1 MEGNMDRALWV
12 TLAVAAGVAAGTA
25 AAVTAAAFPY
35 AFGAAFTA
43 LRSKRKK
50 EHREHRHRHK
60 SDKAKRTS
68 SKPKEGQ
75 AYKDAIRKG
84 LTNWKDIDVNLDEF
98 PYFINESTKS
108 ALLDSMFVYLKRP
121 EFTKYTSDLASVS
134 PRILLTGPPGSE
146 IYQEQLVKG
155 LAHHLQVNLLIFD
168 STRVFLEA
176 SESVPGSLERVSE
189 DTSAA
194 NQHSTDAPVEPMD
207 VSTGQLNEVGSVE
220 SQTPSTDARPE
231 SVKSLRTTSSSTRSK
246 DTDAESVGLGPISQ
260 LRGKGKGET
269 SLDTK
274 SLVTAVAAAAT
285 AATATS
291 TSTAVETRRVLK
303 KGDRVKFVGAGAGAA
318 GGVVVLNHSV
328 TSGGG
333 PSVGARGRVLVMFE
347 ENPNKVG
354 VRFDKPVYGGNNLVD
369 LCEDGH
375 GFFCNVTELRLE
387 HSIGED
393 ADKLVLDS
401 LLEVLLAEASKEPLV
416 LFIRNVEKS
425 IIGNFER
432 YMKLERL
439 ERTDARL
446 VVVGSH
452 TSDQQKE
459 KGSSGSSASTKL
471 GNNFTALLDLSFLDH
486 LASRMEDYKGDGPK
500 ASKMLVK
507 LFPTKLQLQPPQDET
522 LLIEWNRQLEQDTEK
537 LKAEANRQHLR
548 MVMGASSVECSDLS
562 SIDIRTHILTHDMSE
577 KVVGWGIS
585 HHLQTHP
592 EPVLQNG
599 KLVIGPES
607 LQHSLTE
614 IQSLQRGATTKKKTL
629 KDVTCD
635 NEFEKMLLP
644 EVIPPDELGVTFDH
658 IGALENVKE
667 TLRELVMLPLQRP
680 ELFVKGQLTKP
691 CRGLLLF
698 GPPGTG
704 KTMLA
709 KAVATEAGA
718 NFINISMS
726 TIASK
731 WFGEAEKYVKAVFTL
746 ASKISP
752 SVIFIDEVDSM
763 LGRRGKDT
771 EHSAMRK
778 LKNEF
783 MASWDGLRTREK
795 ERVLVLA
802 ATNRPFDLD
811 EAVIRRFPRRL
822 MIDLPDAD
830 NRSKIL
836 KVILAEEDVSPDFNT
851 DELAAA
857 TDGYSGSDLKSLCT
871 TAAYRRIRELLDKEK
886 KDKEKAKE
894 EGIELPKAEA
904 GVTPYIRPLTM
915 ADMRQAME
923 KVRSSVASDAGSMM
937 ELQQWNEQ
945 YGEGGTRKKTTLS
958 YFM

>member
-1 MEGNMDRALWV
+1 MEGSNIYDRALWV
-12 TLAVAAGVAAGTA
+12 ALAISAGVAAGTA
-25 AAVTAAAFPY
+25 AAVTASAFPY

-43 LRSKRKK
+43 LKSKRKK
-50 EHREHRHRHK
+50 ESREHRYRYK
-60 SDKAKRTS
+60 SDKSKRSS
-68 SKPKEGQ
+68 SKPKDEQ
-75 AYKDAIRKG
+75 AYRNAVRHC
-84 LTNWKDIDVNLDEF
+84 LLEWKDIDVSLDNF
-98 PYFINESTKS
+98 PYFLNESTKA
-108 ALLDSMFVYLKRP
+108 ALLDSMYVFLKRP
-121 EFTKYTSDLASVS
+121 EFCKHLNELGSVS
-134 PRILLTGPPGSE
+134 PRILLSGPLGSE
-146 IYQEQLVKG
+146 IYQETLIKG
-155 LAHHLQVNLLIFD
+155 LAQHLQVNLLVFD
-168 STRVFLEA
+168 STRIFLEA
-176 SESVPGSLERVSE
+176 SEAVSSVVEWVTDAS
-189 DTSAA
+189 TAA
-194 NQHSTDAPVEPMD
+194 NQHSTDAPTIQVLDGVNGDAKDATSAHTRPAIYDARSSETSSEI
-207 VSTGQLNEVGSVE
+207 VRA
-220 SQTPSTDARPE
+220 TPSTGSE
-231 SVKSLRTTSSSTRSK
+231 GS
-246 DTDAESVGLGPISQ
+246 GLGPLVQ
-260 LRGKGKGET
+260 LRTKTKGDPNVDAKT
-269 SLDTK
+269 LAN
-274 SLVTAVAAAAT
+274 AVAAAA
-285 AATATS
+285 AASATS
-291 TSTAVETRRVLK
+291 VESRRSLK
-303 KGDRVKFVGAGAGAA
+303 KGDRVKYIGASSSGLS
-318 GGVVVLNHSV
+318 GGLALISHTP
-328 TSGGG
+328 TSGRG
-333 PSVGARGRVLVMFE
+333 PSIGLKGRVLLVLE
-347 ENPNKVG
+347 DNPNKVG
-354 VRFDKPVYGGNNLVD
+354 VRFDKAVYGGNNLVD

-375 GFFCNVTELRLE
+375 GYFCNVSELRLE
-387 HSIGED
+387 PPGED
-393 ADKLVLDS
+393 VDKLILESLFDVLKTES
-401 LLEVLLAEASKEPLV
+401 QKEPLI

-425 IIGNFER
+425 IMGNFER
-432 YMKLERL
+432 YIKLETL
-439 ERTDARL
+439 KDLRL
-446 VVVGSH
+446 VVIGSH

-459 KGSSGSSASTKL
+459 KGSASSSTFTKV
-471 GNNFTALLDLSFLDH
+471 GNNVTALLDLSFLDH
-486 LASRMEDYKGDGPK
+486 LASRMEDHKGDGSK
-500 ASKMLVK
+500 ASKLLVK
-507 LFPTKLQLQPPQDET
+507 LFPTKIHLQQPQEEA
-522 LLIEWNRQLEQDTEK
+522 LLTDWNRQLELDTEK
-537 LKAEANRQHLR
+537 LKAEANRQQLR
-548 MVMGASSVECSDLS
+548 MVMGASNVECDDLE
-562 SIDIRTHILTHDMSE
+562 SIDIRTHILTKEMLE

-585 HHLQTHP
+585 HHLQKQSGL
-592 EPVLQNG
+592 VSRNN
-599 KLVIGPES
+599 KLVIDAQS

-614 IQSLQRGATTKKKTL
+614 LQSVQRSPARKKSL
-629 KDVTCD
+629 KDVVTD

-658 IGALENVKE
+658 IGALDNVKE

-783 MASWDGLRTREK
+783 MASWDGLRTRER

-830 NRSKIL
+830 QRAKIM
-836 KVILAEEDVSPDFNT
+836 KVILAEEDLAPDFCVE
-851 DELAAA
+851 ELAAA

-871 TAAYRRIRELLDKEK
+871 TAAYRRIRELLDQEK
-886 KDKEKAKE
+886 KDKERAKAT
-894 EGIELPKAEA
+894 GVDPPQVEA

-945 YGEGGTRKKTTLS
+945 YGEGGTRKRTTLS
-958 YFM
+958 YYM

>member
-1 MEGNMDRALWV
+1 MKSTVFYEIAILTSFGL
-12 TLAVAAGVAAGTA
+12 
-25 AAVTAAAFPY
+25 Y
-35 AFGAAFTA
+35 A
-43 LRSKRKK
+43 
-50 EHREHRHRHK
+50 
-60 SDKAKRTS
+60 
-68 SKPKEGQ
+68 
-75 AYKDAIRKG
+75 
-84 LTNWKDIDVNLDEF
+84 
-98 PYFINESTKS
+98 
-108 ALLDSMFVYLKRP
+108 
-121 EFTKYTSDLASVS
+121 
-134 PRILLTGPPGSE
+134 
-146 IYQEQLVKG
+146 
-155 LAHHLQVNLLIFD
+155 
-168 STRVFLEA
+168 
-176 SESVPGSLERVSE
+176 
-189 DTSAA
+189 
-194 NQHSTDAPVEPMD
+194 
-207 VSTGQLNEVGSVE
+207 
-220 SQTPSTDARPE
+220 
-231 SVKSLRTTSSSTRSK
+231 
-246 DTDAESVGLGPISQ
+246 
-260 LRGKGKGET
+260 
-269 SLDTK
+269 
-274 SLVTAVAAAAT
+274 
-285 AATATS
+285 
-291 TSTAVETRRVLK
+291 
-303 KGDRVKFVGAGAGAA
+303 GDRVKYIGASSSGLS
-318 GGVVVLNHSV
+318 GGLALISHTP
-328 TSGGG
+328 TSGRG
-333 PSVGARGRVLVMFE
+333 PSIGLKGRVLLVLE
-347 ENPNKVG
+347 DNPNKVG
-354 VRFDKPVYGGNNLVD
+354 VRFDKAVYGGNNLVD

-375 GFFCNVTELRLE
+375 GYFCNVSELRLE
-387 HSIGED
+387 PPGED
-393 ADKLVLDS
+393 VDKLILESLFDVLKTES
-401 LLEVLLAEASKEPLV
+401 QKEPLI

-425 IIGNFER
+425 IMGNFER
-432 YMKLERL
+432 YIKLETL
-439 ERTDARL
+439 KDLRL
-446 VVVGSH
+446 VVIGSH

-459 KGSSGSSASTKL
+459 KGSASSSTFTKV
-471 GNNFTALLDLSFLDH
+471 GNNVTALLDLSFLDH
-486 LASRMEDYKGDGPK
+486 LASRMEDHKGDGSK
-500 ASKMLVK
+500 ASKLLVK
-507 LFPTKLQLQPPQDET
+507 LFPTKIHLQQPQEEA
-522 LLIEWNRQLEQDTEK
+522 LLTDWNRQLELDTEK
-537 LKAEANRQHLR
+537 LKAEANRQQLR
-548 MVMGASSVECSDLS
+548 MVMGASNVECDDLE
-562 SIDIRTHILTHDMSE
+562 SIDIRTHILTKEMLE

-585 HHLQTHP
+585 HHLQKQSGL
-592 EPVLQNG
+592 VSRNN
-599 KLVIGPES
+599 KLVIDAQS

-614 IQSLQRGATTKKKTL
+614 LQSVQRSPARKKSL
-629 KDVTCD
+629 KDVVTD

-658 IGALENVKE
+658 IGALDNVKE

-783 MASWDGLRTREK
+783 MASWDGLRTRER

-830 NRSKIL
+830 QRAKIM
-836 KVILAEEDVSPDFNT
+836 KVILAEEDLAPDFCVE
-851 DELAAA
+851 ELAAA

-871 TAAYRRIRELLDKEK
+871 TAAYRRIRELLDQEK
-886 KDKEKAKE
+886 KDKERAKAT
-894 EGIELPKAEA
+894 GVDPPQVEA

-945 YGEGGTRKKTTLS
+945 YGEGGTRKRTTLS
-958 YFM
+958 YYM

>member
-1 MEGNMDRALWV
+1 MEGSSNYDRAVWMA
-12 TLAVAAGVAAGTA
+12 LAISAGVAAGTA
-25 AAVTAAAFPY
+25 AAVTVSAFPY

-43 LRSKRKK
+43 FKSKRKK
-50 EHREHRHRHK
+50 ESRDHRYRYK
-60 SDKAKRTS
+60 SDKTKRS
-68 SKPKEGQ
+68 SAKPKENQ
-75 AYKDAIRKG
+75 AYRDAVRRC
-84 LTNWKDIDVNLDEF
+84 LLEWKDINISLDEF
-98 PYFINESTKS
+98 PYFLNESTKTV
-108 ALLDSMFVYLKRP
+108 LLDSMYVFLKKP
-121 EFTKYTSDLASVS
+121 EFSKYTNELGSVS
-134 PRILLTGPPGSE
+134 PRILLTGPLGSE
-146 IYQEQLVKG
+146 IYQEKLVKG
-155 LAHHLQVNLLIFD
+155 LAQHLQVNILVFD

-176 SESVPGSLERVSE
+176 SQAVPAVMERVAE
-189 DTSAA
+189 DSSVA
-194 NQHSTDAPVEPMD
+194 NQHSADAPTIQLLDGLNGDIKET
-207 VSTGQLNEVGSVE
+207 TGVH
-220 SQTPSTDARPE
+220 TRPAIQE
-231 SVKSLRTTSSSTRSK
+231 TRSSETSCKILRTTSSTGPTK
-246 DTDAESVGLGPISQ
+246 DSGPEGSSLGPLAP
-260 LRGKGKGET
+260 LRTKTKGDPNVDAKT
-269 SLDTK
+269 LAN
-274 SLVTAVAAAAT
+274 AVAAAA
-285 AATATS
+285 AASATS
-291 TSTAVETRRVLK
+291 VESRRSLK
-303 KGDRVKFVGAGAGAA
+303 KGDRVKYIGVSSSGLA
-318 GGVVVLNHSV
+318 GGLALISHSP
-328 TSGGG
+328 TSGRG
-333 PSVGARGRVLVMFE
+333 PSIGSKGRVLMVLE
-347 ENPNKVG
+347 DNPNKVG
-354 VRFDKPVYGGNNLVD
+354 VRFEKPVYGGNNLVD

-375 GFFCNVTELRLE
+375 GYFCNVSELRLE
-387 HSIGED
+387 PPGED
-393 ADKLVLDS
+393 IDKLILES
-401 LLEVLLAEASKEPLV
+401 LFDILKTEAQKDPLI

-425 IIGNFER
+425 ILGNFER
-432 YMKLERL
+432 YMKLETL
-439 ERTDARL
+439 KDLRL
-446 VVVGSH
+446 VVIGSH

-459 KGSSGSSASTKL
+459 KGSASSSTSTKV
-471 GNNFTALLDLSFLDH
+471 GNNVTALLDLSFLDH
-486 LASRMEDYKGDGPK
+486 LASRMEDYKGDGSK
-500 ASKMLVK
+500 ASKMLFK
-507 LFPTKLQLQPPQDET
+507 LFPTKIHLQQPQEEA
-522 LLIEWNRQLEQDTEK
+522 LLADWSRQLELDAEE
-537 LKAEANRQHLR
+537 LKAEANRQQLR
-548 MVMGASSVECSDLS
+548 MVMGASGVECDDLA
-562 SIDIRTHILTHDMSE
+562 SIDIRTYLLTKEMSE
-577 KVVGWGIS
+577 KVVGWGVS
-585 HHLQTHP
+585 HHLQNQA
-592 EPVLQNG
+592 EPVLRNK
-599 KLVIGPES
+599 KLVIDAQS

-614 IQSLQRGATTKKKTL
+614 LQSVQRSPARKKSL
-629 KDVTCD
+629 KDVVTE

-658 IGALENVKE
+658 IGALDNVKE

-763 LGRRGKDT
+763 LGRRGKDS

-783 MASWDGLRTREK
+783 MASWDGLRTRER

-830 NRSKIL
+830 QRVKIM
-836 KVILAEEDVSPDFNT
+836 KVILAEEDLAPDFNVE
-851 DELAAA
+851 ELAAA

-871 TAAYRRIRELLDKEK
+871 TAAYRRIRELLDQEK
-886 KDKEKAKE
+886 KDKESAKAAGVE
-894 EGIELPKAEA
+894 PPQVEA
-904 GVTPYIRPLTM
+904 GVTPYIRPLSM

-923 KVRSSVASDAGSMM
+923 KVRSSVASDAGSML

>member
-1 MEGNMDRALWV
+1 MEGSSTFDRAVWV
-12 TLAVAAGVAAGTA
+12 ALAVAAGVAAGTA
-25 AAVTAAAFPY
+25 AAVTASAFPY

-43 LRSKRKK
+43 LKSKRKK
-50 EHREHRHRHK
+50 EQREHRHRYK
-60 SDKAKRTS
+60 SDKTKRSS
-68 SKPKEGQ
+68 SKPKEDQ
-75 AYKDAIRKG
+75 AYRDAVRRC
-84 LTNWKDIDVNLDEF
+84 LLEWKDIDVSLDDF
-98 PYFINESTKS
+98 PYFLNENTRT
-108 ALLDSMFVYLKRP
+108 ALLDSMYVFLKRP
-121 EFTKYTSDLASVS
+121 EFSKYTNELGSVS
-134 PRILLTGPPGSE
+134 PRILLTGPLGSE
-146 IYQEQLVKG
+146 IYQETLVKG
-155 LAHHLQVNLLIFD
+155 LAQQLQVNLLVFD

-176 SESVPGSLERVSE
+176 SEAIPAVMERVAEDSSAANEHSLDASAVQLMDGANSDLKEPNGVPTRPPPGIQEVRSSEAPKIIRTSSAARIKDAGSE
-189 DTSAA
+189 DT
-194 NQHSTDAPVEPMD
+194 
-207 VSTGQLNEVGSVE
+207 
-220 SQTPSTDARPE
+220 
-231 SVKSLRTTSSSTRSK
+231 
-246 DTDAESVGLGPISQ
+246 GLGPLAN
-260 LRGKGKGET
+260 LRTKTKGDPNVDAKT
-269 SLDTK
+269 LAN
-274 SLVTAVAAAAT
+274 AVAAAA
-285 AATATS
+285 AASATS
-291 TSTAVETRRVLK
+291 VESRRSLK
-303 KGDRVKFVGAGAGAA
+303 KGDRVKYIGASSAGLN
-318 GGVVVLNHSV
+318 GGLALLSHAT
-328 TSGGG
+328 TSGRG
-333 PSVGARGRVLVMFE
+333 PSIGIKGRVLMVLE
-347 ENPNKVG
+347 DNPNKVG
-354 VRFDKPVYGGNNLVD
+354 VRFDKPVYGGNNLID

-375 GFFCNVTELRLE
+375 GYFCNVNELRLE
-387 HSIGED
+387 PPGED
-393 ADKLVLDS
+393 VDKLVLES
-401 LLEVLLAEASKEPLV
+401 LFEVLKTEAQKEPLI

-425 IIGNFER
+425 ILGNFER
-432 YMKLERL
+432 YIKLETL
-439 ERTDARL
+439 KDVRL
-446 VVVGSH
+446 VVIGSH

-459 KGSSGSSASTKL
+459 KGNAGTSSSSKA
-471 GNNFTALLDLSFLDH
+471 GNNVTALLDLSFLDH
-486 LASRMEDYKGDGPK
+486 LASRMEDYKGEGQK

-507 LFPTKLQLQPPQDET
+507 LFPTKIHLQPPQEEAQLTD
-522 LLIEWNRQLEQDTEK
+522 WNRQLEQDTEK
-537 LKAEANRQHLR
+537 LKAEANRQQLR
-548 MVMGASSVECSDLS
+548 MVMGASCVDCDDLE
-562 SIDIRTHILTHDMSE
+562 SIDIRTYLLNKEMSE

-585 HHLQTHP
+585 HHLQKQS
-592 EPVLQNG
+592 EPALRNNR
-599 KLVIGPES
+599 LVISAES
-607 LQHSLTE
+607 LQHSLAE
-614 IQSLQRGATTKKKTL
+614 LQSVQRTASSRKKSL
-629 KDVTCD
+629 KDVVTD

-658 IGALENVKE
+658 IGALDNVKE

-783 MASWDGLRTREK
+783 MASWDGLRTRER

-830 NRSKIL
+830 NRAKIM
-836 KVILAEEDVSPDFNT
+836 KVILAEEDLAPDFHVE
-851 DELAAA
+851 ELAAS
-857 TDGYSGSDLKSLCT
+857 TDGYSGSDLKNLCT
-871 TAAYRRIRELLDKEK
+871 TAAYRRIRELLDQEK
-886 KDKEKAKE
+886 KDKEKATAAGVE
-894 EGIELPKAEA
+894 PPQAEA
-904 GVTPYIRPLTM
+904 GFVPYIRPLTM

>member
-1 MEGNMDRALWV
+1 MEGSITLDRALWV
-12 TLAVAAGVAAGTA
+12 ALAISAGVAAGTA
-25 AAVTAAAFPY
+25 AAVTFKAFPH
-35 AFGAAFTA
+35 AVDV
-43 LRSKRKK
+43 LKSKRKK
-50 EHREHRHRHK
+50 EQREHRHRYK
-60 SDKAKRTS
+60 SDKTKRS
-68 SKPKEGQ
+68 STKSKEDQ
-75 AYKDAIRKG
+75 VYRDAVRRC
-84 LTNWKDIDVNLDEF
+84 LLEWKDIDISLDDF
-98 PYFINESTKS
+98 PYFLNENTKT
-108 ALLDSMFVYLKRP
+108 ALLDSMYVFLKRP
-121 EFTKYTSDLASVS
+121 EFSKYTNELGSVS
-134 PRILLTGPPGSE
+134 PRILLTGPLGSE
-146 IYQEQLVKG
+146 IYQEKLVMG
-155 LAHHLQVNLLIFD
+155 LAQHLQVNLLVFD
-168 STRVFLEA
+168 STRVFLEVQSTSSVSCA
-176 SESVPGSLERVSE
+176 SEAIPAVVEKVPE
-189 DTSAA
+189 DSAA
-194 NQHSTDAPVEPMD
+194 ADAPAI
-207 VSTGQLNEVGSVE
+207 QLFDGANGEVKEAASLHSRPAIQE
-220 SQTPSTDARPE
+220 ARPSE
-231 SVKSLRTTSSSTRSK
+231 PSKIIRTTSSSSRTK
-246 DTDAESVGLGPISQ
+246 DSGSEGTGLGPLAQ
-260 LRGKGKGET
+260 LRTKTKGDPNVDAKT
-269 SLDTK
+269 LAN
-274 SLVTAVAAAAT
+274 AVAAAA
-285 AATATS
+285 AASAT
-291 TSTAVETRRVLK
+291 VESRRLLK
-303 KGDRVKFVGAGAGAA
+303 KGDRVKYVGASSAGLA
-318 GGVVVLNHSV
+318 GGLALINHAT
-328 TSGGG
+328 TSGRG
-333 PSVGARGRVLVMFE
+333 PSIGSKGRVLMVLE
-347 ENPNKVG
+347 DNPSKVG

-369 LCEDGH
+369 LCEDGF
-375 GFFCNVTELRLE
+375 GYFCNVSELRLE
-387 HSIGED
+387 PPGED
-393 ADKLVLDS
+393 VDKLVLES
-401 LLEVLLAEASKEPLV
+401 LFEVLKTEAQKDPLI

-425 IIGNFER
+425 ILGNFER
-432 YMKLERL
+432 YIKLETL
-439 ERTDARL
+439 KDVRL
-446 VVVGSH
+446 VVIGSH

-459 KGSSGSSASTKL
+459 KGNSGSPTSTKV
-471 GNNFTALLDLSFLDH
+471 GNNVTALLDLSFLDH

-507 LFPTKLQLQPPQDET
+507 LFPTKIHLQQPQEEA
-522 LLIEWNRQLEQDTEK
+522 LLADWNRQLEHDTEK
-537 LKAEANRQHLR
+537 LKAEANRQQLR
-548 MVMGASSVECSDLS
+548 MVLGASNVECDDLA
-562 SIDIRTHILTHDMSE
+562 SIEIRTYHLTKEMSE

-585 HHLQTHP
+585 HHLQKKT
-592 EPVLQNG
+592 EPVLRNN
-599 KLVIGPES
+599 KLVIEAES
-607 LQHSLTE
+607 LQHSLAE
-614 IQSLQRGATTKKKTL
+614 LQSVQRNSSARKKSL
-629 KDVTCD
+629 KDVVTD

-658 IGALENVKE
+658 IGALDNVKE

-726 TIASK
+726 SIASK

-783 MASWDGLRTREK
+783 MASWDGLRTRER

-830 NRSKIL
+830 NRAKIM
-836 KVILAEEDVSPDFNT
+836 KVILAEEDLAPDFHVE
-851 DELAAA
+851 ELAAA

-871 TAAYRRIRELLDKEK
+871 TAAYSRIRELLDQEK
-886 KDKEKAKE
+886 KDKERA
-894 EGIELPKAEA
+894 KAEGKDPPQAVA

-923 KVRSSVASDAGSMM
+923 KVRSSVASDAESMM
-937 ELQQWNEQ
+937 EIQQWNEQ

>member
-1 MEGNMDRALWV
+1 MEGSSNYDRALWV
-12 TLAVAAGVAAGTA
+12 ALAISAGVAAGTA
-25 AAVTAAAFPY
+25 AAVTASAFPY

-43 LRSKRKK
+43 LKSKRKK
-50 EHREHRHRHK
+50 EQREHRHRYK
-60 SDKAKRTS
+60 SDKSKRSS
-68 SKPKEGQ
+68 SKPKEDQ
-75 AYKDAIRKG
+75 VYRDAVRRC
-84 LTNWKDIDVNLDEF
+84 LLEWKNIDISLDDF
-98 PYFINESTKS
+98 PYFLNENTKT
-108 ALLDSMFVYLKRP
+108 ALLDSMYVFLKRP
-121 EFTKYTSDLASVS
+121 EFSKYTNELGSVS

-146 IYQEQLVKG
+146 IYQEKLVMG
-155 LAHHLQVNLLIFD
+155 LAQQLQVNLLVFD
-168 STRVFLEA
+168 STRVFLEVQSSSSVSCA
-176 SESVPGSLERVSE
+176 SEAIPAVMEKVPE
-189 DTSAA
+189 DSAA
-194 NQHSTDAPVEPMD
+194 ADAPAIQLLDGANGEIKEA
-207 VSTGQLNEVGSVE
+207 TGV
-220 SQTPSTDARPE
+220 QTRPAIQEARPSE
-231 SVKSLRTTSSSTRSK
+231 PTKILRTTSASSRTK
-246 DTDAESVGLGPISQ
+246 DSGSEGTGLGPLAQ
-260 LRGKGKGET
+260 LRTKTKGDPNVDAKT
-269 SLDTK
+269 LAN
-274 SLVTAVAAAAT
+274 AVAAAA
-285 AATATS
+285 AASAT
-291 TSTAVETRRVLK
+291 VESRRSLK
-303 KGDRVKFVGAGAGAA
+303 KGDRVKYVGASSAGLA
-318 GGVVVLNHSV
+318 GGLALISHAT
-328 TSGGG
+328 TSGRG
-333 PSVGARGRVLVMFE
+333 PSIGSKGRVLMVLE
-347 ENPNKVG
+347 DNPNKVG

-375 GFFCNVTELRLE
+375 GYFCNVTELRLE
-387 HSIGED
+387 PPGED
-393 ADKLVLDS
+393 VDKLVLES
-401 LLEVLLAEASKEPLV
+401 LFEVLKTEAQKDPLI

-425 IIGNFER
+425 ILGNFER
-432 YMKLERL
+432 YIKLETL
-439 ERTDARL
+439 KDVRL
-446 VVVGSH
+446 VVIGSH
-452 TSDQQKE
+452 TSDQSKE
-459 KGSSGSSASTKL
+459 KGSSGSPTTTKV
-471 GNNFTALLDLSFLDH
+471 GTNVTALLDLSFLDH

-507 LFPTKLQLQPPQDET
+507 LFPTKIHLQQPQEEN
-522 LLIEWNRQLEQDTEK
+522 LLADWNRQLEQDTEK
-537 LKAEANRQHLR
+537 LKAEANRQQLR
-548 MVMGASSVECSDLS
+548 MVMGASNVECDDLA
-562 SIDIRTHILTHDMSE
+562 SIEIRTYHLTKEMSE

-585 HHLQTHP
+585 HHLQNKT
-592 EPVLQNG
+592 EPVLRNN
-599 KLVIGPES
+599 KLVIEAES
-607 LQHSLTE
+607 LQHSLAE
-614 IQSLQRGATTKKKTL
+614 LQSVQRSPSARKKSL
-629 KDVTCD
+629 KDVVTD

-658 IGALENVKE
+658 IGALDNVKE

-783 MASWDGLRTREK
+783 MASWDGLRTRER

-830 NRSKIL
+830 NRAKIM
-836 KVILAEEDVSPDFNT
+836 KVILAEEDLAPDFHVE
-851 DELAAA
+851 ELAAA

-871 TAAYRRIRELLDKEK
+871 TAAYRRIRELLDQEK
-886 KDKEKAKE
+886 KDKEKAKA
-894 EGIELPKAEA
+894 EGKDLPQTEA